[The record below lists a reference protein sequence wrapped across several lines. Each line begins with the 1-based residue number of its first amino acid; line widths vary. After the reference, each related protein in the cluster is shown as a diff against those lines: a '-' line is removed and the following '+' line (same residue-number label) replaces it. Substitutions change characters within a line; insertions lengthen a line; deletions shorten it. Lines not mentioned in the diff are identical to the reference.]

1 MGFSRQEYWS
11 GVPLP
16 SPILSTYSAKMKNLI
31 WGKLIKSVLIGLLS
45 LVAQMV
51 KNLPVMRNPWVGKI
65 PWRWEQLHTLV
76 FLPGEF
82 HGQRSL
88 AGYSPWG
95 RKESDITE

>member
-51 KNLPVMRNPWVGKI
+51 KNLTAIRETLVGSLGWEDLLEKGMAIHSSILAWRI
-65 PWRWEQLHTLV
+65 PW
-76 FLPGEF
+76 
-82 HGQRSL
+82 
-88 AGYSPWG
+88 
-95 RKESDITE
+95 TEELGGL